1 MNKKIISQILLY
13 SFLLI
18 IIVPLVI
25 NVLYKYDSGICIF
38 QTEWHAEDALSFYGD
53 ILGAA
58 VAVIGVAWTIN
69 HERKERKKDNS
80 ILYKPILELVDVN
93 PETHVVCGLREVGLG
108 YGIGFRNDQTDYENM
123 WEHFHNQQTQN
134 NPKYT
139 LLFKNTGRGETFN
152 AVVDDFLVKNTNWDD
167 ISHIGPNIGCN
178 QYVGEIIQDG
188 FFKININLPAY
199 LILPKS
205 LGNQKWF
212 EISTELTFSY
222 SDMFNRIRYRS
233 LIILKF
239 RIIVEHEEEISP
251 DIDRENYHYVKVC
264 YDLYEIMPEKMVFSP
279 KDNAFVRETKFIPDS
294 DE

>member
-1 MNKKIISQILLY
+1 MNKKIIFKILLY

-18 IIVPLVI
+18 IVVPMVI
-25 NVLYKYDSGICIF
+25 NVLYKFNSGICIF
-38 QTEWHAEDALSFYGD
+38 QTEWQAEDALSFYGD

-93 PETHVVCGLREVGLG
+93 PETHVVCGFREVGLG
-108 YGIGFRNDQTDYENM
+108 YGIGFRNDQSDYENI

-152 AVVDDFLVKNTNWDD
+152 AVVDDFQVKNTNWND
-167 ISHIGPNIGCN
+167 ISHIGSNIGCN
-178 QYVGEIIQDG
+178 QYIGEIIQNG
-188 FFKININLPAY
+188 FFKINVNLPDY
-199 LILPKS
+199 LILPKN

-212 EISTELTFSY
+212 EISSELTFSY

-239 RIIVEHEEEISP
+239 KVIVEHEEEISP
-251 DIDRENYHYVKVC
+251 DIDRENYHYVKVH
-264 YDLYEIMPEKMVFSP
+264 YDLEIMPEKLVFSP
-279 KDNAFVRETKFIPDS
+279 KDNTFVRETRFIPDS